1 MTILVTGAAGFI
13 GSNFVLNWLNQEDG
27 DVVSLDNLTYAGN
40 LDNLTSLSEDNRH
53 FFIKGDIG
61 DSELI
66 LSTLKKY
73 NPTAIINFAAE
84 SHVDRSISAPD
95 TFIETNILGTYRILQ
110 NTLSYWETLAE
121 KQKKDFRFLHISTDE
136 VYGDL
141 DKAASPFTEKNRY
154 MPNSPYSASKAASD
168 HLVRAWHQTY
178 NLPVITT
185 NCSNNYGSF
194 QFPEKLI
201 PLCIINAINDKPLP
215 LYGDGKQIR
224 DWLYVDDHCDAIR
237 LALKR
242 GKIGETYNIGGNIEK
257 TNIQVVQLICKFLDN
272 LKPRPDNISYTQQIS
287 FVKDRLG
294 HDRRYAIDSSKIQ
307 EELGWQ
313 PKETFESG
321 MEKTIKW
328 YLDHDKWIRN
338 VISGDY
344 KKWVDKHYS

>member
-13 GSNFVLNWLNQEDG
+13 GSNFVLNWLNKEEG
-27 DVVSLDNLTYAGN
+27 AVVSLDNLTYAGN
-40 LDNLTSLSEDNRH
+40 LDNLSSLSKDSRH

-66 LSTLKKY
+66 SSTLKKY
-73 NPTAIINFAAE
+73 TPTAIINFAAE

-95 TFIETNILGTYRILQ
+95 TFIETNIFGTYKLLQ
-110 NTLSYWETLAE
+110 NTLAYWQALTE
-121 KQKKDFRFLHISTDE
+121 KTKKDFRFIHISTDE

-141 DKAASPFTEKNRY
+141 AKDAPPFTEENRY
-154 MPNSPYSASKAASD
+154 IPNSPYSASKASSD

-178 NLPVITT
+178 NLPIVTT

-237 LALKR
+237 AALKD
-242 GKIGETYNIGGNIEK
+242 GVLGETYNIGGNTEK
-257 TNIQVVQLICKFLDN
+257 TNIQVVQLICRLLDN
-272 LKPRPDNISYTQQIS
+272 LKPRLDKISYAKQIS
-287 FVKDRLG
+287 FVKDRQG

-307 EELGWQ
+307 KELGWK
-313 PKETFESG
+313 PEETFESG
-321 MEKTIKW
+321 MVKTIKW
-328 YLDHDKWIRN
+328 YLEHEKWVKD

-344 KKWVDKHYS
+344 KKWIDNHYS